1 MAEFDFDATQ
11 RVGTGYVSTTFIT
24 EYDPEVIS
32 RKWIFGDG
40 SMYEGNTLEMINHTY
55 YIPGEYDVTLIVRTR
70 VGVYGEEQHSVTKS
84 KFIIVEAYTPIPEF
98 IIAQSFDVA
107 SGEYWRLYFDQ
118 DFYLV
123 FEDNAN
129 IFRTKY
135 SVVSPG
141 KWVYIDF
148 DRRSGKMKIGYF
160 SYYIKE
166 FEVVRYE
173 NLNPMTFTETGT
185 QILLNSTM
193 KIDEFRIWSVSK
205 DTVSDYTNSRG
216 RAGYLD
222 TLEK

>member
-1 MAEFDFDATQ
+1 MAEFDFDATH
-11 RVGTGYVSTTFIT
+11 RVGTGYVSTTFST
-24 EYDPEVIS
+24 EWDPSVVS

-40 SMYEGNTLEMINHTY
+40 TVIEGSTLEQINHTY
-55 YIPGEYDVTLIVRTR
+55 YEPGEYDVTMIVRTSI
-70 VGVYGEEQHSVTKS
+70 GVYGEEQFSVTKS
-84 KFIIVEAYTPIPEF
+84 KFIIVSTYTPIPEF
-98 IIAQSFDVA
+98 IIAQSFDTV

-129 IFRTKY
+129 ILRTKY

-141 KWVYIDF
+141 KWMYIEF

-166 FEVVRYE
+166 FDVVRYE
-173 NLNPMTFTETGT
+173 NINPLTFSESGT

-193 KIDEFRIWSVSK
+193 KIDELRIWSVSK
-205 DTVSDYTNSRG
+205 DTVSDYVNSRG

-222 TLEK
+222 TL

>member
-11 RVGTGYVSTTFIT
+11 RVGIGYVSTTFST
-24 EYDPEVIS
+24 EYDPEVVS

-40 SMYEGNTLEMINHTY
+40 SIYEGSTLETINHTY
-55 YIPGEYDVTLIVRTR
+55 YIPGEYDVTMVVRTS
-70 VGVYGEEQHSVTKS
+70 VGTHREDQYSVTKS
-84 KFIIVEAYTPIPEF
+84 KFIIVGAYIQIPEF
-98 IIAQSFDVA
+98 IIAQSFDTV

-123 FEDNAN
+123 FEDNVN

-135 SVVSPG
+135 SVVTPG
-141 KWVYIDF
+141 KWMYIDF
-148 DRRSGKMKIGYF
+148 DRRTGKMKIGYF

-166 FEVVRYE
+166 FEVVQYE
-173 NLNPMTFTETGT
+173 NLNPMAFSETGT
-185 QILLNSTM
+185 QILPNSTM

-205 DTVSDYTNSRG
+205 NTDLDYIKSRG

-222 TLEK
+222 TL

>member
-55 YIPGEYDVTLIVRTR
+55 YIPGEYHVTLIVRTR
-70 VGVYGEEQHSVTKS
+70 VGVYGEEQYSVTKC
-84 KFIIVEAYTPIPEF
+84 KFIKVSAYTPITEF
-98 IIAQSFDVA
+98 IIAQSFDTV
-107 SGEYWRLYFDQ
+107 SGEYCRLYFDQ

-129 IFRTKY
+129 IFRTRY

-141 KWVYIDF
+141 KWMYIDF

>member
-11 RVGTGYVSTTFIT
+11 RIGTGYVSTSFST
-24 EYDPEVIS
+24 EYDPTVIS

-40 SMYEGNTLEMINHTY
+40 SMYEGGTLEQINHTY
-55 YIPGEYDVTLIVRTR
+55 YIPGAYDVTLIVCTR

-141 KWVYIDF
+141 KWMYIDF

-193 KIDEFRIWSVSK
+193 KIDEFRVWSVSK

-222 TLEK
+222 TL